1 MALAFL
7 LQGCRTEN
15 MNDEPASTGSINKF
29 QLSSKRIS
37 LAESKHKL
45 QLIPEIS
52 KATTFLKSKVSGKT
66 INNISIDPDH
76 VTYIENGPN
85 YHTYT
90 FNIIK
95 ENTEENAPVENLVLT
110 PLPDGTYKG
119 LIFRYNFTEQEKQN
133 ILNGIPV
140 DTKGKTTIYEA
151 EGCFNASK
159 VTECNYVEETI
170 WQDCSEHIHNQ
181 SNFGDW
187 INCTAEIKAQVYTIG
202 YWSCSSG
209 GGGSESG
216 SGNTGS
222 EDGTGGGNAGNDNCI
237 TEVFQNPLDPVAVYN
252 PCPIGVPTVPTLS
265 GSFSLYVNSLPAN
278 LKNLLNNYANSDFYD
293 GLSSYFYTNNG
304 SSEAKAFISWA
315 AQFKLDNPTT
325 TWEQFQNWFIDG
337 YSSKYIN
344 KIPLLSPEEI
354 QEFVNINKEID
365 ASPYDEENVKEANE
379 IYVAITAQADLSNM
393 NEADIET
400 VLNQCCP
407 NLIVIPQALIS
418 EKTKVI
424 ALNYKNLRRLYP
436 NWSKGKCLWEASRDT
451 VQLLLDI
458 GGAFPLIG
466 EVCDITNGSI
476 YSMNGDALNAALSY
490 SAAISL
496 AGWGATASKYAVKT
510 VHLVNGAKTTLK
522 FIRRLDGVV
531 TFGNRGQLRKVL
543 GMLKGDLRQAHH
555 IIPWELYDSPA
566 IQKAALS
573 SNAFHLNEALNG
585 IPLNNAVHY
594 GSHANYN
601 NLVKQRLDAIPS
613 NYTPNQVYNEVM
625 DIIQDIRTAI
635 NNHPNTP
642 INQLVF

>member
-1 MALAFL
+1 ASGFETNLP
-7 LQGCRTEN
+7 TEEYEA
-15 MNDEPASTGSINKF
+15 MMVQKFASFINNF
-29 QLSSKRIS
+29 NLNSYGFST
-37 LAESKHKL
+37 E
-45 QLIPEIS
+45 
-52 KATTFLKSKVSGKT
+52 LKSKLFQLYIGLQEDDYIIST
-66 INNISIDPDH
+66 ILQRLN
-76 VTYIENGPN
+76 
-85 YHTYT
+85 
-90 FNIIK
+90 
-95 ENTEENAPVENLVLT
+95 VE
-110 PLPDGTYKG
+110 
-119 LIFRYNFTEQEKQN
+119 
-133 ILNGIPV
+133 
-140 DTKGKTTIYEA
+140 
-151 EGCFNASK
+151 
-159 VTECNYVEETI
+159 
-170 WQDCSEHIHNQ
+170 
-181 SNFGDW
+181 
-187 INCTAEIKAQVYTIG
+187 
-202 YWSCSSG
+202 
-209 GGGSESG
+209 
-216 SGNTGS
+216 GNTTQNKLTFEQLIDHLNENIPYREKFS
-222 EDGTGGGNAGNDNCI
+222 QLDVNEI
-237 TEVFQNPLDPVAVYN
+237 TEFLKVNFE
-252 PCPIGVPTVPTLS
+252 IG
-265 GSFSLYVNSLPAN
+265 
-278 LKNLLNNYANSDFYD
+278 
-293 GLSSYFYTNNG
+293 
-304 SSEAKAFISWA
+304 
-315 AQFKLDNPTT
+315 
-325 TWEQFQNWFIDG
+325 
-337 YSSKYIN
+337 
-344 KIPLLSPEEI
+344 
-354 QEFVNINKEID
+354 
-365 ASPYDEENVKEANE
+365 ASPYDEENVKETNE

-476 YSMNGDALNAALSY
+476 YAMNGDALNAALSY
-490 SAAISL
+490 SAAIPL

>member
-1 MALAFL
+1 MLMALAFL

-15 MNDEPASTGSINKF
+15 MNDESASTGSINKF

-37 LAESKHKL
+37 LAESKHKP

-66 INNISIDPDH
+66 INNISIDTDH

-151 EGCFNASK
+151 EGSFNVSK

-187 INCTAEIKAQVYTIG
+187 INCTAEIKPQVYTIG

-293 GLSSYFYTNNG
+293 GLSSYFYANNG

-325 TWEQFQNWFIDG
+325 TWEQFEYLMYNKTIYETSLGDDDNNTTGGYDTTVYDNFDPLQQNWPTIPSIIPVGNFIGWG
-337 YSSKYIN
+337 YPGIKRNCMDYAKAQIAIKGFQISNYGAPGQTYQIYREQTGVNQSNLIAGLSYLKY
-344 KIPLLSPEEI
+344 
-354 QEFVNINKEID
+354 
-365 ASPYDEENVKEANE
+365 A
-379 IYVAITAQADLSNM
+379 LSN
-393 NEADIET
+393 NIPVIVGVHDAPGHPGNADQT
-400 VLNQCCP
+400 TDHF
-407 NLIVIPQALIS
+407 IVIVGMGSDNSGKYFTFYDNASGSASLGANPNNKLYYNQATGIISGTSATPYANGLIYILTQIR
-418 EKTKVI
+418 K
-424 ALNYKNLRRLYP
+424 
-436 NWSKGKCLWEASRDT
+436 SK
-451 VQLLLDI
+451 
-458 GGAFPLIG
+458 
-466 EVCDITNGSI
+466 
-476 YSMNGDALNAALSY
+476 
-490 SAAISL
+490 
-496 AGWGATASKYAVKT
+496 
-510 VHLVNGAKTTLK
+510 LK
-522 FIRRLDGVV
+522 
-531 TFGNRGQLRKVL
+531 
-543 GMLKGDLRQAHH
+543 
-555 IIPWELYDSPA
+555 
-566 IQKAALS
+566 
-573 SNAFHLNEALNG
+573 
-585 IPLNNAVHY
+585 
-594 GSHANYN
+594 
-601 NLVKQRLDAIPS
+601 
-613 NYTPNQVYNEVM
+613 
-625 DIIQDIRTAI
+625 
-635 NNHPNTP
+635 
-642 INQLVF
+642 

>member
-1 MALAFL
+1 MSL
-7 LQGCRTEN
+7 L
-15 MNDEPASTGSINKF
+15 
-29 QLSSKRIS
+29 
-37 LAESKHKL
+37 
-45 QLIPEIS
+45 
-52 KATTFLKSKVSGKT
+52 
-66 INNISIDPDH
+66 
-76 VTYIENGPN
+76 YIENGPN

-187 INCTAEIKAQVYTIG
+187 INCTAEIKPQVYTIG